1 MLRKS
6 VDLLFGPDAPPDSV
20 FRDLVRRLA
29 EVGVT
34 FERGLSSSALNELA
48 HRIGMPIPPDLREF
62 WATAWPV
69 GKGWWDW
76 RRTEWSRAKT
86 NERITAELMF
96 HVESGDTWL
105 KSWGERPKRKAEAR
119 ELVLAW
125 VANGPALVPL
135 YSHRFAVCE
144 PALPDTPVLSIYNS
158 DWIYYGWNLA
168 SYLEHE
174 FLGTDIFN
182 VQPWPPHQPIGQW
195 REVLDDGCPALDQ
208 DGKVVRPV
216 TELPPVNWDD

>member
-1 MLRKS
+1 MTETS
-6 VDLLFGPDAPPDSV
+6 VDKLFGPDSQPDSV

-29 EVGVT
+29 DVGQKC
-34 FERGLSSSALNELA
+34 ERGLSQRALDELA
-48 HRIGMPIPPDLREF
+48 GRIGLPIPPDLREF

-76 RRTEWSRAKT
+76 RRTEWSRTKM
-86 NERITAELMF
+86 NERITDELMF
-96 HVESGDTWL
+96 HVASGDTWL
-105 KSWGERPKRKAEAR
+105 ETWGDRPKRKVEAR
-119 ELVLAW
+119 EVVLAW
-125 VANGPALVPL
+125 VAKGPALLQL

-144 PALPDTPVLSIYNS
+144 PALPDTPVVSIYSS

-174 FLGTDIFN
+174 FLGLDIYK

-195 REVLDDGCPALDQ
+195 QEVLDDGWPVPDHNGNAIRPA
-208 DGKVVRPV
+208 R
-216 TELPPVNWDD
+216 ELPPVSWEG